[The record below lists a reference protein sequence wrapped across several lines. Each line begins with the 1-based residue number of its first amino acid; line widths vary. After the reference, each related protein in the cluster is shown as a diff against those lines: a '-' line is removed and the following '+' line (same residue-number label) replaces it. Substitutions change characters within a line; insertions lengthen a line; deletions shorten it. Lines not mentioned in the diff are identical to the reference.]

1 MWTPDHVRERA
12 GRKTVRLRTDEE
24 PKNLKPRRLTKCR
37 ERRES
42 MRCRHS
48 VSALLWSYMA
58 DHSQRGFLHK
68 KPMLHLIRTTAV
80 NGRMTGI
87 QDRTIVMSR
96 ILDELS
102 LSRMT
107 AV

>member
-1 MWTPDHVRERA
+1 MWTPDHVRECA
-12 GRKTVRLRTDEE
+12 GRKTIRLRTDKE
-24 PKNLKPRRLTKCR
+24 PKNVKPRRLTKCR

-42 MRCRHS
+42 MRRRHS
-48 VSALLWSYMA
+48 VSALRWSDMA
-58 DHSQRGFLHK
+58 DHSKCGFLHK
-68 KPMLHLIRTTAV
+68 KPKLYLIGTTAV

-96 ILDELS
+96 ILDALS

-107 AV
+107 AA

>member
-1 MWTPDHVRERA
+1 MWTPDQVGQCSGGKA
-12 GRKTVRLRTDEE
+12 IRLSADQET
-24 PKNLKPRRLTKCR
+24 KYFKPRRLTKCR

-42 MRCRHS
+42 VRCRHS
-48 VSALLWSYMA
+48 VSASLWSYMA

-68 KPMLHLIRTTAV
+68 KPKLHLIGTIAV